1 MNMQEIGYFLYM
13 QQQEEK
19 QQQEHIEVNVI
30 KNIDLVGE
38 QARTKEERDRK

>member
-19 QQQEHIEVNVI
+19 QQEHIEVNVI
-30 KNIDLVGE
+30 ENIDLVGE
-38 QARTKEERDRK
+38 QTRTKEEKDKE